1 MVQRTILVIEDDLD
15 GGDAVETVSF
25 ALDGVSYDI
34 DLNEANAAKLRDSL
48 AVWIGH
54 ARRTGG
60 RSRTGSATNGARRGR
75 GRRSQGADI
84 RAWAQSQGM
93 KVSERGRV
101 SKEVVEAYEAAH
113 A

>member
-1 MVQRTILVIEDDLD
+1 MVQRTILVLEDDLD

-34 DLNEANAAKLRDSL
+34 DLNDSNAAKLRDSL

-60 RSRTGSATNGARRGR
+60 RSRTGSSANGARRGR
-75 GRRSQGADI
+75 GKRSQGADI
-84 RAWAQSQGM
+84 RAWAQGQGM

>member
-1 MVQRTILVIEDDLD
+1 MVQRTILVLEDDLD

-34 DLNEANAAKLRDSL
+34 DLNEANATQLRDAL
-48 AVWIGH
+48 APWVGH

-60 RSRTGSATNGARRGR
+60 RSRSGTAANAARGR

-84 RAWAQSQGM
+84 RAWAQGQGL